1 MTDER
6 FPDVSRKIPSKK
18 AAIPHSYSEAVSLWG
33 GKPYYGFNA
42 FVQNTFHEKVYKI
55 AVDGGFTCPN
65 RDNTL
70 GNRGCIFCSQ
80 GGSGDFAARRGQD
93 FNVQFE
99 EGRQLLKNKHT
110 GSRYIAYFQAYTNTY
125 APVPV
130 LEKIFSPA
138 LAHSQVAAL
147 SIATRPDCLDEEKV
161 RLLARFAQVKPLWI
175 ELGLQ
180 TIHEGTAAYIRR
192 GYDLSCFDRAVR
204 LLRKYGLDVIVHTI
218 LGLPGETFDQMEET
232 ARYLSALDIQGIKPQ
247 LLHVLKGTDLAVDY
261 ARRPFHILT
270 LEEYTRI
277 LIRCLE
283 VLPPDMVIHR
293 ITGDG
298 PKKLLIQ
305 PLWSGHKKYVMNYIH
320 RRFKELQTWQGKRFQ
335 GKSPF

>member
-1 MTDER
+1 MTDKLENTSADNKR
-6 FPDVSRKIPSKK
+6 ENPRSPV
-18 AAIPHSYSEAVSLWG
+18 PHSYSKALSLWG
-33 GKPYYGFNA
+33 GRPYYGFNA

-65 RDNTL
+65 RDGTL
-70 GNRGCIFCSQ
+70 GYRGCIFCSQ

-93 FNVQFE
+93 FNAQLE
-99 EGRQLLKNKHT
+99 EGRHLLKNKHT

-138 LAHSQVAAL
+138 LAHPQVAAI

-161 RLLARFAQVKPLWI
+161 RLLSRLSGIKPVWV

-180 TIHEGTAAYIRR
+180 TIHEDTAAYIRR
-192 GYDLSCFDRAVR
+192 GYDLSCFHKALT
-204 LLRKYGLDVIVHTI
+204 LLQKYGLDVVVHTI

-232 ARYLSALDIQGIKPQ
+232 ARYLSALNIQGIKPQ
-247 LLHVLKGTDLAVDY
+247 LLHVLKGTDLAADY
-261 ARRPFHILT
+261 SRRPFHILT
-270 LEEYTRI
+270 LEEYTHI

-298 PKKLLIQ
+298 PKSLLIQ

-320 RRFKELQTWQGKRFQ
+320 KALKDRQTWQGRRFE
-335 GKSPF
+335 G